1 MGLFDRVDGSFNN
14 LVARAKINNSYFAQ
28 ELNTINLEAY
38 REKFNDDKFL
48 GNILYDISE
57 YGWDLEKSL
66 NNILTVYKD
75 IVKKGTKEEK
85 NLFKNI
91 YDFLNENI
99 VESKNVWDIS
109 YYMQLSS
116 AFDNKELVL
125 EALNQV
131 KQQLN
136 LENFSVDN
144 QDNLFK
150 LISYPFKA
158 RMYYLDDR
166 SLLSS
171 FGELLRTSDLK
182 DYLYSNTDINKVINK
197 KIREDKKQNGIYDID
212 RGTLAEINHKLDMIN
227 EESSKLKILINT
239 ATSIIAEIKAQVKM
253 SQDELTDIKI
263 SALEELQIK
272 ASKILED
279 FNAKYLEL
287 LSQEKD
293 SINRQKVELFAEL
306 ERELSKKKEE
316 LKAIVKQIGTT
327 VEVQIGRINAASDV
341 SVERLDDYVKHH
353 KDIKKLVDI
362 TREDDAY
369 LKGLK
374 VISDQI
380 TTSPSSDGEVRVGTP
395 IIQAPA
401 IIIPQ
406 ERIVDPRVNYFF
418 DKSIPF
424 NERFEKF
431 LQIKED
437 LESQGEIY
445 HEKFDDI
452 AKFVMKG
459 RAPYM
464 YGPSGCGK
472 TYMIQNQLADILNTN
487 VVTNGY
493 VLYEQDILGYTNSAT
508 GQYVPGNFYRCYKYG
523 DTIFLDELDN
533 GIANATVV
541 LNSFTG
547 NNNVSYTFP
556 DGVCTKRHPNFRIIA
571 AGNTNGSGRT
581 AAHNTRQKMD
591 ESVMQRLTTVEVNYD
606 NRVEERILEDYP
618 DWFYFAKNFRS
629 AIENM
634 STISG
639 EVNTTG
645 TFTTRDA
652 QILKEDLDD
661 NSSTVDKLLE
671 YQFIQTKDVDTLN
684 SIYQYMNNKISS
696 DEFKKGSQ
704 KILKRFNSM
713 VEPRIKRK

>member
-99 VESKNVWDIS
+99 VESENVWDIS

-144 QDNLFK
+144 GDNLFK

-272 ASKILED
+272 ANKILED

-327 VEVQIGRINAASDV
+327 VEVQIGRINTASDV

-591 ESVMQRLTTVEVNYD
+591 ESVMQRLTPVEVNYD

-713 VEPRIKRK
+713 V

>member
-591 ESVMQRLTTVEVNYD
+591 ESVMQRYYFRRSKYYWN
-606 NRVEERILEDYP
+606 
-618 DWFYFAKNFRS
+618 FY
-629 AIENM
+629 
-634 STISG
+634 
-639 EVNTTG
+639 
-645 TFTTRDA
+645 
-652 QILKEDLDD
+652 
-661 NSSTVDKLLE
+661 
-671 YQFIQTKDVDTLN
+671 Y
-684 SIYQYMNNKISS
+684 
-696 DEFKKGSQ
+696 
-704 KILKRFNSM
+704 KRCSN
-713 VEPRIKRK
+713 IKRGLR

>member
-144 QDNLFK
+144 GDNLFK

-272 ASKILED
+272 ANKILED

-591 ESVMQRLTTVEVNYD
+591 ESVMQRLTPVEVNYD